1 MSLYDQL
8 KKNIETS
15 IQEYVERV
23 SKKYQIDEK
32 ELIDLFNNQSS
43 TTLPKKETVKK
54 VSKIDSVDVN
64 DLSVERL
71 NKCTKPELSA
81 LCKSKNLKC
90 TGTKDVLLQ
99 RLLGKEESV
108 PSAKSKSKNENKN
121 ETKTTKSKTEK
132 RPTIIENLLAKKETK
147 LARKNEFGNYFYPG
161 TKIVLNDK
169 SVAFGTQE
177 DDGTVADL
185 TPDDIEECKKFKIL
199 YKIPNNL
206 DKKTDLENVKVE
218 ELEDENVEADDDVI
232 EEEEEQ
238 QEEEEIEEIEDDE

>member
-1 MSLYDQL
+1 MSVYEQL
-8 KKNIETS
+8 KKNIETA
-15 IQEYVERV
+15 IQEYVARV

-32 ELIDLFNNQSS
+32 ELLNLFNNDSS

-54 VSKIDSVDVN
+54 VSKIDSVDMN

-81 LCKSKNLKC
+81 LCKSKGLKC

-108 PSAKSKSKNENKN
+108 PSTKAKSKTENKT
-121 ETKTTKSKTEK
+121 ESKTTKSKTEK

-161 TKIVLNDK
+161 TRIVLNDK

-177 DDGTVADL
+177 DDGTVSDL

-218 ELEDENVEADDDVI
+218 ELEDEIIEAADELI
-232 EEEEEQ
+232 EEEE